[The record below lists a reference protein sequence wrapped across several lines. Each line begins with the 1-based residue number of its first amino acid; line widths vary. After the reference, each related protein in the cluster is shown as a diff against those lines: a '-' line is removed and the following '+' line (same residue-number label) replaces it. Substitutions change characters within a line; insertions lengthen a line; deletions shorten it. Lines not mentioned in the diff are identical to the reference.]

1 VKKLSNNLLTQ
12 LSEKMAQLI
21 ETNIGARFPQ
31 VSEQNGGR
39 TSVGISVL
47 ETAFSSGFGLRTEA

>member
-31 VSEQNGGR
+31 VSEQIGPKKQ
-39 TSVGISVL
+39 VQ
-47 ETAFSSGFGLRTEA
+47 EF